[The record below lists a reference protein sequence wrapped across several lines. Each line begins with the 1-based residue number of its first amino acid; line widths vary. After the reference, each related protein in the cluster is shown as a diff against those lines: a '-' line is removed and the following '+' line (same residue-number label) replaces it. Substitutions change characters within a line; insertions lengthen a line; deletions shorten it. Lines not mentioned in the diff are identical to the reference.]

1 MIDRGATR
9 HIWPTHVTVRAVVT
23 VLTLAA
29 VGAACTGRSG
39 ETANAKTLPGATSPG
54 TPGTDTLAARDGIGA
69 GKITIPGAETED
81 GQWLRPAKDYAST
94 RFSGLDLITT
104 ANASQ

>member
-1 MIDRGATR
+1 MIDPGATR
-9 HIWPTHVTVRAVVT
+9 HIWPTRVTVRAVVT

-29 VGAACTGRSG
+29 VGAACTGGSG
-39 ETANAKTLPGATSPG
+39 ETANAKTLPRAAS
-54 TPGTDTLAARDGIGA
+54 PGTDTLAARDGIGA

-104 ANASQ
+104 ANAS